1 MVKKSFLKNDE
12 ILLENY
18 FLYCFYQLLDINGNI
33 YFYEENIMY
42 HNLKITDIIENKY
55 HSIILNIEY
64 KQFPEWKKLIS
75 F

>member
-18 FLYCFYQLLDINGNI
+18 FLYCFYSVIQLLDINGNI
-33 YFYEENIMY
+33 YFYEEDIMY

-55 HSIILNIEY
+55 RSIILNIEY
-64 KQFPEWKKLIS
+64 KQFPE
-75 F
+75 